1 MNEKFKKGIIL
12 LFELILCILNGV
24 FLYIEPDSGLWWL
37 GSYANIFGLI
47 SLVIGG
53 IPVIFESIREIFHK
67 NLTADIL
74 FSIALIATL
83 YLEDFFAISLLII
96 MMGAGEFIEEWT
108 INRAHGNL
116 ESLIELQPQI
126 CHKKMIG
133 TENSS
138 ALKDVPV
145 DEVVPDDIIIVKQ
158 GERIAVD
165 GIVISGTA
173 DVDQSA
179 LNSESVPTYMK
190 YNDKVLSGSLIVD
203 GYLEIKCLF
212 PAHESSIETVIK
224 LVKIAQEEKS
234 KFQTLTDK
242 WAQFFSPIIL
252 SVALIAWLITQNL
265 YLSVTILI
273 VACPCA
279 LVLSVP
285 TAFMASIAN
294 AARNGVWVKSGDSI
308 EIIGK
313 IDTVMLDKT
322 GTLTT
327 GNLTVAEI
335 VPINSIFSEDFIL
348 KTATDLE
355 YYSSHPIAKCLM
367 HNSKVKKLNIEPPTE
382 YEILLGIGIKGSMQG
397 KTYYFGNKFLLE
409 LEGLN
414 LNQSSDQINI
424 TQNLIE
430 ISEESGNLPLILA
443 TSDEII
449 GIISLKDELRDSVSE
464 FIIGLKMLGI
474 NRIGIL
480 SGDNKN
486 RSDAVAEN
494 LGIKFVKAN
503 LKPEEKYEIIQNEI
517 DNNHKVAMIGDG
529 INDAPSL
536 ALSTLG
542 IAIGQG
548 GTALAANQADMILLD
563 DNISN
568 LIHIFDIGR
577 RTIRKSKINIILA
590 LILNIIG
597 IFLSLY
603 GILNPIAAA
612 LWHIMESLIVV
623 INSTFLLWIKPKIIN
638 KSQLITQ
645 SKI

>member
-1 MNEKFKKGIIL
+1 LNEKFKKGIIL
-12 LFELILCILNGV
+12 IIELILCILNGV
-24 FLYIEPDSGLWWL
+24 FLYLLPFSGLWWL
-37 GSYANIFGLI
+37 GSYANIFGLT

-53 IPVIFESIREIFHK
+53 IPVIFKSIREVFHK

-83 YLEDFFAISLLII
+83 YLEDFFAISILII

-108 INRAHGNL
+108 IGRAHGNL

-126 CHKKMIG
+126 CHKKIRG
-133 TENSS
+133 TENSL
-138 ALKDVPV
+138 AIKDVPV
-145 DEVVPDDIIIVKQ
+145 DQIVLNDLIVVKQ

-165 GIVISGTA
+165 GIVISGSA

-179 LNSESVPTYMK
+179 LNGESIPTFMK
-190 YNDKVLSGSLIVD
+190 INDKVLSGTLIVE

-212 PAHESSIETVIK
+212 PAHESSIEKVIR
-224 LVKIAQEEKS
+224 LVQTAQEEKS
-234 KFQTLTDK
+234 EFQTLTDK
-242 WAQFFSPIIL
+242 WAQFFAPLIL
-252 SVALIAWLITQNL
+252 CIALIVWLITQNL
-265 YLSVTILI
+265 YLSVTILV

-294 AARNGVWVKSGDSI
+294 SAQYGVWIKSGDSI
-308 EIIGK
+308 EAIGK
-313 IDTVMLDKT
+313 VDTVMLDKT

-327 GNLTVAEI
+327 GDLTIAEI
-335 VPINSIFSEDFIL
+335 VPINSLFSEDIIL
-348 KTATDLE
+348 KTATELE

-367 HNSKVKKLNIEPPTE
+367 YNSKVKKLNIDPPSD
-382 YEILLGIGIKGSMQG
+382 YKILSGIGITGSMQG
-397 KTYYFGNKFLLE
+397 KKYYFGNKLL
-409 LEGLN
+409 LGFEGLN
-414 LNQSSDQINI
+414 LNKLSDQINI
-424 TQNLIE
+424 THNLIK
-430 ISEESGNLPLILA
+430 ISEESGYLPLILA
-443 TSDEII
+443 LSDEII
-449 GIISLKDELRDSVSE
+449 GIISLKDELRYSVSE
-464 FIIGLKMLGI
+464 FIIGLKKLGI

-494 LGIKFVKAN
+494 LGINLVKAN
-503 LKPEEKYEIIQNEI
+503 LRPEEKYEIIQNEI

-536 ALSTLG
+536 ALSTIG

-548 GTALAANQADMILLD
+548 GTALAANQADMILMN

-568 LIHIFDIGR
+568 LLHVFDLGR
-577 RTIRKSKINIILA
+577 RTIRKSKINIVLA

-597 IFLSLY
+597 IFLSIY
-603 GILNPIAAA
+603 GILNPITAAS
-612 LWHIMESLIVV
+612 WHIMESIVVV
-623 INSTFLLWIKPKIIN
+623 INSTFLLWRKPRLIKL
-638 KSQLITQ
+638 SQ
-645 SKI
+645 